1 MKKTTLIFLF
11 VFYISTCFSQ
21 ERFFNLYPG
30 WITNV
35 AIEYEDGYSLFAA
48 DTLDYPYSITPIF
61 IKTDLH
67 GDFIESFRYVS
78 DSLAGFSIYT
88 SDSYSIHNNYV
99 LASGVYIEYLKN
111 YILNPIVMYFNTDN
125 YYCDSIKDFKSYFNG
140 RSTQFKF
147 HREVN
152 GKIHLFG
159 TSMYSSNWNTRTF
172 FAVYD
177 TLTGSFTVKDYPKP
191 TSCVMTPY
199 QALPTPDG
207 GYIIACEQNMAYNLP
222 EKIYACL
229 LKTDS
234 EGNEQWR
241 YVIPGKTGQ
250 SPYPDFEPATFRP
263 RVFIN
268 PEGGYYVVWTD
279 PKIITYNYL
288 VENPNSTIR
297 IAKLT
302 DNVTSCEFSEEK
314 DLKTELDNPV
324 LNYYLINDSYQDT
337 EGNMFLLLQNYGGYN
352 SSLVKI
358 HSNGVGAWLRTYK
371 CYPDDNAADN
381 SVTELYGITRTTDG
395 GFMLTGKFYSPASD
409 LFPGGMI
416 ASCAFKTDSCGC
428 FDAEGCNGHCL
439 DSYSESYVYMAKA
452 GVFPN
457 PASDK
462 ITVNF
467 EYSDADT
474 EFNYKIYSLN
484 GQVLQE
490 GTSGASVPLQNGN
503 IKIDISDLPSG
514 YYTIQLWGGGK
525 IFTGKFVKE

>member
-1 MKKTTLIFLF
+1 MINFTKEN
-11 VFYISTCFSQ
+11 S
-21 ERFFNLYPG
+21 N
-30 WITNV
+30 N
-35 AIEYEDGYSLFAA
+35 YSLYGS
-48 DTLDYPYSITPIF
+48 DTLVSGYEQTPVY
-61 IKTDLH
+61 IKTELN

-99 LASGVYIEYLKN
+99 LAGGVYKEYLKN
-111 YILNPIVMYFNTDN
+111 YILNPVLMYFNPDN

-140 RSTQFKF
+140 RSTIIRFQ
-147 HREVN
+147 RETA
-152 GKIHLFG
+152 GKVHLFG
-159 TSMYSSNWNTRTF
+159 TSMYSSNWNERTF

-177 TLTGSFTVKDYPKP
+177 TLTGSFTVKDYAKP

-199 QALPTPDG
+199 QALPTQDG
-207 GYIIACEQNMAYNLP
+207 GYIIACEQDMTYNLP
-222 EKIYACL
+222 MKIYACL

-263 RVFIN
+263 RVFVN

-279 PKIITYNYL
+279 HKIITYNYL
-288 VENPNSTIR
+288 IENPNSTVR

-302 DNVTSCEFSEEK
+302 DNITEGILTEET
-314 DLKTELDNPV
+314 DLYAQLDNFQRFP
-324 LNYYLINDSYQDT
+324 YFISDSYQD
-337 EGNMFLLLQNYGGYN
+337 EQGNMYVLLQSDGGYI
-352 SSLVKI
+352 SALAKI
-358 HSNGVGAWLRTYK
+358 YSNGVGAWLKTYK

-395 GFMLTGKFYSPASD
+395 GFMLTGDFYSPAGD

-439 DSYSESYVYMAKA
+439 DSYSENYVYMAIA

-457 PASDK
+457 PTSDK

-467 EYSDADT
+467 EYSGADT

-490 GTSGASVPLQNGN
+490 GTSGASVPLQNGTSGASVPLEN
-503 IKIDISDLPSG
+503 GNLKIDISDLPSG